1 MSNFR
6 IVKEVPKSAQKS
18 RCDQYGKVDFFN
30 FIKIVTIFFP
40 IFASGTLGTFLSL
53 YKIGLMNQKNPSEF
67 FCEKCDY
74 LSCRKS
80 QYIRHLSTTKHKMI
94 VNSVGTINKPPG
106 IFECICGKT
115 YKYDSGYYRHK
126 KTCDMASAATQG
138 GTSDTEET
146 AQSLEKPLENT
157 IIASSSLAQEQEQD
171 LDDED
176 APLDLDKVSEKEM
189 LMLFMKEMKST
200 MLEMFKHLQPVNN
213 TTSNNIHNNSHNKT
227 FNLQFFLNEQCK
239 DALNINEFVDS
250 IKVQLSDL
258 EDTGRLGYVDGI
270 SKIILKNLQ
279 DMRRFKRPIH
289 CSDVKREVIYIK
301 KDDEWIKD
309 DENNEQMKNAIRQV
323 TNKNIRQIAA
333 WAEAHPNCRDPRSKK
348 NDQYLRIVS
357 NAMSGISSEEQSK
370 NMMQIIRN
378 VAREVVIEK

>member
-1 MSNFR
+1 MTEDDTN
-6 IVKEVPKSAQKS
+6 VAKSS
-18 RCDQYGKVDFFN
+18 DFFLC
-30 FIKIVTIFFP
+30 KI
-40 IFASGTLGTFLSL
+40 
-53 YKIGLMNQKNPSEF
+53 
-67 FCEKCDY
+67 CDY
-74 LSCRKS
+74 KTYRQSNYDK
-80 QYIRHLSTTKHKMI
+80 HLLTAKHKKSYAELQKVADI
-94 VNSVGTINKPPG
+94 EESNLTYKC
-106 IFECICGKT
+106 ECGKI
-115 YKYDSGYYRHK
+115 YKYRQGLWKHK
-126 KTCDMASAATQG
+126 KSCDMANAALQG

-146 AQSLEKPLENT
+146 PAILDKPLENT
-157 IIASSSLAQEQEQD
+157 ILDKHDPIIEQD
-171 LDDED
+171 LEDDD
-176 APLDLDKVSEKEM
+176 APLDLDKVSEKDM
-189 LMLFMKEMKST
+189 LMMFMKEMKST
-200 MLEMFKHLQPVNN
+200 MIEMFKHLQPVNN
-213 TTSNNIHNNSHNKT
+213 TSNNIHNNSHNKT

-258 EDTGRLGYVDGI
+258 EDTGRLGHVDGI

-279 DMRRFKRPIH
+279 DMDRFKRPIH
-289 CSDVKREVIYIK
+289 CSDLKREVIYIK

>member
-1 MSNFR
+1 MFSNK
-6 IVKEVPKSAQKS
+6 IQQISSAK
-18 RCDQYGKVDFFN
+18 
-30 FIKIVTIFFP
+30 
-40 IFASGTLGTFLSL
+40 
-53 YKIGLMNQKNPSEF
+53 F
-67 FCEKCDY
+67 FCEICDY
-74 LSCRKS
+74 HTSRKCN
-80 QYIRHLSTTKHKMI
+80 YDEHLLTSKHKSAMFSNEKPAI
-94 VNSVGTINKPPG
+94 SSAKFMCPNCCKFYKDNSGLW
-106 IFECICGKT
+106 
-115 YKYDSGYYRHK
+115 RHK
-126 KTCDMASAATQG
+126 KKCLVEDIDNIMPTN
-138 GTSDTEET
+138 
-146 AQSLEKPLENT
+146 QSQNQTYDQPNKDNLIEYLIKEN
-157 IIASSSLAQEQEQD
+157 AE
-171 LDDED
+171 
-176 APLDLDKVSEKEM
+176 
-189 LMLFMKEMKST
+189 
-200 MLEMFKHLQPVNN
+200 FKTLIMELVKKDNN
-213 TTSNNIHNNSHNKT
+213 NLTNINSHNVNSNNKT

-258 EDTGRLGYVDGI
+258 EDTGRLGHVDGI

-279 DMRRFKRPIH
+279 DMDRFKRPIH
-289 CSDVKREVIYIK
+289 CSDLKREVIYIK

>member
-1 MSNFR
+1 
-6 IVKEVPKSAQKS
+6 
-18 RCDQYGKVDFFN
+18 
-30 FIKIVTIFFP
+30 
-40 IFASGTLGTFLSL
+40 
-53 YKIGLMNQKNPSEF
+53 MNQKNPSEF
-67 FCEKCDY
+67 FCEKCNY
-74 LSCRKS
+74 LSSRKS

-94 VNSVGTINKPPG
+94 VNTVGTTNKPSG

-126 KTCDMASAATQG
+126 KSCDMANAAAQG
-138 GTSDTEET
+138 GTSDTEVT
-146 AQSLEKPLENT
+146 VIHLDKPLENT
-157 IIASSSLAQEQEQD
+157 ILDKHEPIVEHD
-171 LDDED
+171 LEDDD
-176 APLDLDKVSEKEM
+176 APLDLDKVSEKDM
-189 LMLFMKEMKST
+189 LMMFMKEMKST
-200 MLEMFKHLQPVNN
+200 MIEMFKHLQPVNN
-213 TTSNNIHNNSHNKT
+213 TSNNIHNNSHNKT

-258 EDTGRLGYVDGI
+258 EDTGRLGHVDGI

-279 DMRRFKRPIH
+279 DMDRFKRPIH
-289 CSDVKREVIYIK
+289 CSDLKREVIYIK

>member
-1 MSNFR
+1 MVISDN
-6 IVKEVPKSAQKS
+6 KKSPKISKIFY
-18 RCDQYGKVDFFN
+18 CDV
-30 FIKIVTIFFP
+30 
-40 IFASGTLGTFLSL
+40 
-53 YKIGLMNQKNPSEF
+53 
-67 FCEKCDY
+67 CDY
-74 LSCRKS
+74 NTSKKND
-80 QYIRHLSTTKHKMI
+80 YKKHIETKKHKMREMV
-94 VNSVGTINKPPG
+94 VNGSKKSQKVATA
-106 IFECICGKT
+106 FTCECGNI

-138 GTSDTEET
+138 GASDTEET
-146 AQSLEKPLENT
+146 VQSLEKPLENT
-157 IIASSSLAQEQEQD
+157 IIASSSLAQEQEQEQD
-171 LDDED
+171 LDDDD
-176 APLDLDKVSEKEM
+176 APLDLDKDSEKEM

-279 DMRRFKRPIH
+279 DMHRFKRPIH